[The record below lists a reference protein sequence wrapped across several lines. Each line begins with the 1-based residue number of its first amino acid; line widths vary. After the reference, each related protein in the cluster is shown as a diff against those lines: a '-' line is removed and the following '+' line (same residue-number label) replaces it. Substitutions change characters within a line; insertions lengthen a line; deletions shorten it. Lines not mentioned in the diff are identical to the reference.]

1 MGHLYMN
8 PQGSWRVFV
17 DGDWQ
22 QQHVQIKAQAPT
34 AEELNE
40 LEKELLRMSSLKMAS
55 PSPKSGRNY
64 IDDKP
69 ILPSSIAT
77 PFQGSNGDKPSGD
90 GVGDVDVGGNG
101 GSIMGASGPPSLSG
115 RASPRRLADK
125 KGGKKRQQGVLDKQA
140 VAARYIQSLESSFQA
155 YLESSPPPPAPVSL
169 GSASSGSSLGTK
181 DQLQGEE
188 HAAAENTQI
197 LDSGV
202 QFQYYKQGDVL
213 ERRTDHGARHRGSVI
228 LHFNDPSPPTSESKK
243 DPPSGPTSGSLKR
256 V

>member
-1 MGHLYMN
+1 MN

-115 RASPRRLADK
+115 RASPRRHWASHHPRLELQLPTWTQMEAS
-125 KGGKKRQQGVLDKQA
+125 GKCPCKAGEAACRAGAHQHPFPGPLQHLRMEACPPIRSSWQKELQQWKLRAVL
-140 VAARYIQSLESSFQA
+140 
-155 YLESSPPPPAPVSL
+155 
-169 GSASSGSSLGTK
+169 
-181 DQLQGEE
+181 
-188 HAAAENTQI
+188 
-197 LDSGV
+197 
-202 QFQYYKQGDVL
+202 
-213 ERRTDHGARHRGSVI
+213 RRCRS
-228 LHFNDPSPPTSESKK
+228 
-243 DPPSGPTSGSLKR
+243 
-256 V
+256 